1 MDLGPHAFFIVA
13 AYAVTAA
20 IVGGLVMHAVLDHR
34 MQQRALAALE
44 GRGVRRRSDRPP
56 PRASA
61 NAAGEAGRGQAIDV

>member
-1 MDLGPHAFFIVA
+1 
-13 AYAVTAA
+13 
-20 IVGGLVMHAVLDHR
+20 

-44 GRGVRRRSDRPP
+44 GRGVRRRSDRLP